1 MNINVANGYRSAQRR
16 IVNHRSRVSS
26 LHGFTLIELMI
37 VIAVLA
43 IVMTVAIA
51 SYSNY
56 SVKARRGAAKGCLAE
71 SAQFMERYYT
81 LNLRYDQDTGG
92 TAVAIPVLQ
101 CENEL
106 EDHYIIALDDVD
118 ATSFTLSATPIGAQL
133 AGDALCGVMTLDNTG
148 TKTTGGTD
156 SVQECW

>member
-1 MNINVANGYRSAQRR
+1 MNINVASGYRSARR
-16 IVNHRSRVSS
+16 RVVNHRNRVSS
-26 LHGFTLIELMI
+26 LRSLCGFTLIELLI
-37 VIAVLA
+37 VIAVLGIIMVIA
-43 IVMTVAIA
+43 VA

-56 SVKARRGAAKGCLAE
+56 SVKARRGAAQGCLME
-71 SAQFMERYYT
+71 SAQFMERFYT

-106 EDHYIIALDDVD
+106 EDHYIVALDDVD

-133 AGDALCGVMTLDNTG
+133 TGDTLCGTLTIDNTEV
-148 TKTTGGTD
+148 KTPATEG
-156 SVQECW
+156 CW